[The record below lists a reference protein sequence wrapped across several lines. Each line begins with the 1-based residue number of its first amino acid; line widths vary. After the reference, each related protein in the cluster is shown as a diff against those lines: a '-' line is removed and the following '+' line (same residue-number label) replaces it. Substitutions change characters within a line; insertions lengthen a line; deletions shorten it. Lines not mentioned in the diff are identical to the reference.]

1 MNNKRL
7 IRSLLS
13 ALLINLYTVCAPAG
27 PISIELAA
35 PRSFGYSLGDKITL
49 TLQIKVPLFY
59 TLESGFLP
67 KPGPVNEWLNIDAI
81 ESIQPKP
88 DKDYALA
95 ITYQVFKSVR
105 TTEELTIPALPLRF
119 VHRGEAE
126 TESSPAWT
134 FSYNPL
140 ISRNKADNEIT
151 PEPELPPR
159 AIDTSRQSRT
169 LGYLLTA
176 SGALLLYIIW
186 FYGKIPFLERYSGAF
201 GIACRELKR
210 LKKQPESHNVT
221 LQALQCFHHA
231 FNSLAG
237 ETVFA
242 NQLPE
247 FFQHHPK
254 FQPLQQK
261 TEALFKISQQL
272 FFAAKTDEQ
281 PGVTPSQIENLCLLY
296 RKLERSTRWL

>member
-7 IRSLLS
+7 SRSLLS
-13 ALLINLYTVCAPAG
+13 ALLINLYTVGAPAG
-27 PISIELAA
+27 PVSIELSA

-49 TLQIKVPLFY
+49 TVQIKVPLFY
-59 TLESGFLP
+59 TLETGFLP
-67 KPGPVNEWLNIDAI
+67 KPGPVNEWLNIDTI
-81 ESIQPKP
+81 ESIQANP

-105 TTEELTIPALPLRF
+105 ATEDLTIPAFPLRF
-119 VHRGEAE
+119 MHRGEAE
-126 TESSPAWT
+126 TESVPPWT

-140 ISRNKADNEIT
+140 IPKNKADNEII

-159 AIDTSRQSRT
+159 TIDTSRQGRT
-169 LGYLLTA
+169 LSYLLTA
-176 SGALLLYIIW
+176 GGALLLYIIW

-210 LKKQPESHNVT
+210 LKKQPESRNVT

-231 FNSLAG
+231 INNLAG

-247 FFQHHPK
+247 FFQRHPK
-254 FQPLQQK
+254 FQPLRQK

-272 FFAAKTDEQ
+272 FFAADTVEQ
-281 PGVTPSQIENLCLLY
+281 PRVTPSQIENLCLLY
-296 RKLERSTRWL
+296 RKLERSSRWL